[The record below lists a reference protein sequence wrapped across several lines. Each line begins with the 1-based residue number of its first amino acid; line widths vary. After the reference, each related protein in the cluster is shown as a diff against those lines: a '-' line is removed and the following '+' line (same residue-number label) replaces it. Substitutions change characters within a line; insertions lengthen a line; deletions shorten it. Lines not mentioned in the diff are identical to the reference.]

1 MPSLRS
7 GNLPTG
13 SIKLP
18 RMQAPC
24 SLRAQRY
31 GTQPSLL
38 FLRVQPVRSQP
49 LRGTGERCPF
59 SPPFGRAQG
68 HCFIAYGLHQVTNDS
83 TRYALPSVAQSA
95 WRARP
100 TCSLRSRW
108 VRPAPRVVGR
118 CRRCR
123 SSNIVRLVLSAC
135 ALPLAHLYWF
145 PCVFGAL
152 PRSRLA
158 RLSVVAAQAPPSF
171 ALATRPARALWLLA
185 TLAPS
190 LRSGYGTAV
199 LRTGSAPSLR
209 SVAPPVL
216 SFLPSLRSGFRFPSP
231 RRSLRSLRWG
241 VTHRSGCDPR
251 CALPSVGA
259 AGALAGLAALA
270 RSLSRRQV
278 WLRPFVRLWCPSGSC
293 GASIISPTGSS
304 PSLRSGAIVVAP
316 LPQKYISDV
325 KLC

>member
-18 RMQAPC
+18 RTKAPC
-24 SLRAQRY
+24 SLRAQCY

-38 FLRVQPVRSQP
+38 SLRIQPVRSQP
-49 LRGTGERCPF
+49 LRGTGDRCPV
-59 SPPFGRAQG
+59 SLRYTTAHG

-100 TCSLRSRW
+100 PCSLRSRW

-152 PRSRLA
+152 PRARLA
-158 RLSVVAAQAPPSF
+158 RASVAGPRPLSPSRGGPPAPTLVARSLRSRPP
-171 ALATRPARALWLLA
+171 
-185 TLAPS
+185 

-199 LRTGSAPSLR
+199 LRAGSAPSLR
-209 SVAPPVL
+209 SVAPPAL
-216 SFLPSLRSGFRFPSP
+216 SFLPSLRSGFRFPSL

-241 VTHRSGCDPR
+241 GTHRSGWDPR
-251 CALPSVGA
+251 RALPAVGA
-259 AGALAGLAALA
+259 ASALAGSATLP

-278 WLRPFVRLWCPSGSC
+278 WLRPFVRLWCPAGSC
-293 GASIISPTGSS
+293 
-304 PSLRSGAIVVAP
+304 
-316 LPQKYISDV
+316 
-325 KLC
+325 